1 MAIVQQCLGVHAAAQ
16 QNLDCRRPQQIA
28 IFTSVISNVFF
39 KKTKFEEK
47 NFIAGETSPPRP
59 VNGKCLSLALP
70 RSILTLDG

>member
-1 MAIVQQCLGVHAAAQ
+1 MVIVQQCLGVHAAAQ

-28 IFTSVISNVFF
+28 IFSHIQCVFK